1 MKIQR
6 SYEAITAMNFGA
18 LDLNL
23 LRVLDAL
30 MRERSVTR
38 AGERIGLSQPAV
50 SNALT
55 RLRQILGDELF
66 VRRGT
71 DMVPTPRAEAIG
83 SAIGAALAQMEEAV
97 SADDKFEPAT
107 AERAFTFLGSDIIST
122 LVMPLLSERVAA
134 RAPGIRLRLLDIGA
148 GEMQHLLRDDVVDI
162 AFNLSHATPE
172 WISRQSV
179 YAIRFAI
186 IASPHNGAIR
196 SAGIKSGRT
205 LPLKL
210 FCKLPH
216 AIRSSDSTMRGV
228 VDDALQKLGPARRVM
243 LALPHFHA
251 VAAAVAR
258 GHLIAAVPTVFAKG
272 AVKEN
277 GLVMFKPPL
286 PIQAGELFMYWH
298 KRHDLNPAI
307 RWMCQQ
313 VSEVWKTLEL
323 MRRRRIPHTRNA

>member
-1 MKIQR
+1 
-6 SYEAITAMNFGA
+6 MNFGA

-30 MRERSVTR
+30 MCERSVTR

-71 DMVPTPRAEAIG
+71 DMLPTPRAEAIG
-83 SAIGAALAQMEEAV
+83 AAIRAALVQMEEAL
-97 SADDKFEPAT
+97 SADDRFEPAT
-107 AERAFTFLGSDIIST
+107 AERTFTFLGSDIIST

-134 RAPGIRLRLLDIGA
+134 RAPGIRLRLLDVGA
-148 GEMQHLLRDDVVDI
+148 GEMQQLLRDDVIDI
-162 AFNLSHATPE
+162 AFNLSHAMPD

-179 YAIRFAI
+179 HAIRFAI
-186 IASPHNGAIR
+186 IASPRNSAIR

-216 AIRSSDSTMRGV
+216 AIRSSDSMRGV
-228 VDDALQKLGPARRVM
+228 VDDALQKVGHARRVV

-258 GHLIAAVPTVFAKG
+258 GHLIAAVPTVFAQG

-313 VSEVWKTLEL
+313 VSEVWKTWS
-323 MRRRRIPHTRNA
+323 

>member
-1 MKIQR
+1 
-6 SYEAITAMNFGA
+6 MNFA
-18 LDLNL
+18 SLDLNL

-30 MRERSVTR
+30 MCERSVTR

-66 VRRGT
+66 VRRGPE
-71 DMVPTPRAEAIG
+71 MVPTPRAEAIG
-83 SAIGAALAQMEEAV
+83 SSVRAALAQMEDAL
-97 SADDKFEPAT
+97 SADAKFDPAA
-107 AERAFTFLGSDIIST
+107 AERTFTFLGSDIIST
-122 LVMPLLSERVAA
+122 LVMPLLSERIAA
-134 RAPGIRLRLLDIGA
+134 QAPGIRLRLIDLGA
-148 GEMQHLLRDDVVDI
+148 GEMQKLLRDDAVDI
-162 AFNLSHATPE
+162 AFNLPYAMPE

-179 YAIRFAI
+179 YAIRFAV

-196 SAGIKSGRT
+196 SAGIKPGST
-205 LPLKL
+205 LPLEL

-228 VDDALQKLGPARRVM
+228 VDDALQKLGHTRNVV

-258 GHLIAAVPTVFAKG
+258 GHLIASVPTVFAEG
-272 AVKEN
+272 VKESD
-277 GLVMFKPPL
+277 LVIFKPPL
-286 PIQAGELFMYWH
+286 AIQAGELCMYWH
-298 KRHDLNPAI
+298 KRHDQNPAI

-313 VSEVWKTLEL
+313 MSQVWKTLDLEQ
-323 MRRRRIPHTRNA
+323 M